1 MTGYAGYTGYSEDSV
16 RRQRAMADA
25 LMQRSQQPRKI
36 EHWTQGAAQLAEAL
50 FARQAMDNADKSEKS
65 YKTNQQQIA
74 DALIG
79 NAFPDAQT
87 ASATELAAPAAYD
100 LTPKAAES
108 RAATASLG
116 NQVKLMANLTGNP
129 LQAMQ
134 YGQGVLAARQADNR
148 YRDET
153 QYARGR
159 DLVGD
164 QKDDRNFG
172 LQEDQFGFQKDSW
185 KQGFDQ
191 DASQFDATM
200 GMNKDQFGQ
209 TMAYNYAKLEADR
222 EADALKAAAAGAPK
236 SEDIGTLRKEWNS
249 QASDFRGVRDAFSRV
264 QASGDGTTPAQQMS
278 MIFAYMKMLDP
289 TSAVRETEY
298 ANAENARGVPTAVQN
313 IWNKLKD
320 GQFLAPSQITDFKN
334 QASALY
340 ENAEQD
346 YDRSFNFYRKQA
358 ENAGMSPDVIQD
370 FRVPE
375 ETAPTGAPPATIT
388 APDGKTF
395 SREQAIS
402 AQNFMASLPP
412 HMQDPEF
419 MAQIEALLSQPAP
432 AVEPTDDDLV
442 KKWTR

>member
-1 MTGYAGYTGYSEDSV
+1 MATGYQGYTGYDDESV

-50 FARQAMDNADKSEKS
+50 LARQAMDKADASEKS

-79 NAFPDAQT
+79 NAFPDAKT
-87 ASATELAAPAAYD
+87 ASATELAAPVAYD

-172 LQEDQFGFQKDSW
+172 LQEDQFGFQKGRAGVADEQW
-185 KQGFDQ
+185 KAQFGE
-191 DASQFDATM
+191 SKRQFDARM
-200 GMNKDQFGQ
+200 AADAAQAAQAAELKRQEIQSKRDGSAMFEGPQLASVYNKSMDFVDDARKQQGVLDTIASNAQQFVD
-209 TMAYNYAKLEADR
+209 TAKDKGFWAQGEGFWNDAAQALSMDTTTLKSLTDRIAPLMR
-222 EADALKAAAAGAPK
+222 EAGSGASSDKDVDMFKSAVVSINNTPEANQRFAKGAAALAKRNNEYVQFLNEAIVPQDPQSRQKAQRIWDMYKNDQRLFDDATGVVNPDAKSFTEWFAENSGVGQPVAAAAP
-236 SEDIGTLRKEWNS
+236 
-249 QASDFRGVRDAFSRV
+249 
-264 QASGDGTTPAQQMS
+264 
-278 MIFAYMKMLDP
+278 
-289 TSAVRETEY
+289 
-298 ANAENARGVPTAVQN
+298 
-313 IWNKLKD
+313 
-320 GQFLAPSQITDFKN
+320 
-334 QASALY
+334 
-340 ENAEQD
+340 
-346 YDRSFNFYRKQA
+346 
-358 ENAGMSPDVIQD
+358 
-370 FRVPE
+370 
-375 ETAPTGAPPATIT
+375 
-388 APDGKTF
+388 APDDV
-395 SREQAIS
+395 S
-402 AQNFMASLPP
+402 
-412 HMQDPEF
+412 D
-419 MAQIEALLSQPAP
+419 LL
-432 AVEPTDDDLV
+432 E
-442 KKWTR
+442 KYR